1 MLREQIDLLRD
12 GMRRRGVFDTLGRF
26 IDRGEELDRER
37 RRLIQAVEER
47 KAQRNASA
55 QEVAKRKR
63 AKEDADDLIAL
74 GRALGDEIAQFEREL
89 ATVEQELQSTVLA
102 IPH

>member
-12 GMRRRGVFDTLGRF
+12 GMRRRGVFDALAPV

-55 QEVAKRKR
+55 QEVARNFR
-63 AKEDADDLIAL
+63 
-74 GRALGDEIAQFEREL
+74 L
-89 ATVEQELQSTVLA
+89 ATSRKKLGVTSSSVPA
-102 IPH
+102 IGGSDSP